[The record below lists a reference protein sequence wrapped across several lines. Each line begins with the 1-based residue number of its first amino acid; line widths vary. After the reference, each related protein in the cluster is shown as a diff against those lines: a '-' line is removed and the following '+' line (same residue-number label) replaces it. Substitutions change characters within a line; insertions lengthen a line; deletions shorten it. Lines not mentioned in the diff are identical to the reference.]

1 MEVDAG
7 HKINLPASIED
18 IAQHFDVVEKVQ
30 VAPPWDFMWSVVA
43 EEAREKLFA
52 HHAFTSEVEEM
63 PPAPSS
69 YASDIQHVADAA
81 VKVTDIQLIHPPH
94 GARVTANC

>member
-18 IAQHFDVVEKVQ
+18 ISQHFDVVEKVQ

-52 HHAFTSEVEEM
+52 QHAFTAEVGEM
-63 PPAPSS
+63 PPAPSYDS
-69 YASDIQHVADAA
+69 ESLYVADSA
-81 VKVTDIQLIHPPH
+81 VKV
-94 GARVTANC
+94 RVLLAPMRR